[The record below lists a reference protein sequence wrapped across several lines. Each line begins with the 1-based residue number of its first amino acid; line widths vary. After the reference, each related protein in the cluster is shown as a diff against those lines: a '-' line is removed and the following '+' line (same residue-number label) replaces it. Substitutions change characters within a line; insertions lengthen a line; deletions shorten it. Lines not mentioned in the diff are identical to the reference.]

1 MSKGTNSPQIALPFT
16 EGAPYFIE
24 TSVEPTF
31 AEEDNSGLEG
41 LACAE
46 RKEGRTK
53 MAADKIADKMK
64 LFLRIL

>member
-1 MSKGTNSPQIALPFT
+1 MALPLT
-16 EGAPYFIE
+16 EGAPHFIE
-24 TSVEPTF
+24 TSVDPTL

-41 LACAE
+41 GLACAV
-46 RKEGRTK
+46 RKEGKQK

>member
-1 MSKGTNSPQIALPFT
+1 MALPLT
-16 EGAPYFIE
+16 EGAPHFIE
-24 TSVEPTF
+24 TSVDPTL

-41 LACAE
+41 LACAV
-46 RKEGRTK
+46 RKEGRQK